1 MIKVCQICAV
11 DFTLDKLLSPLVF
24 AMQKEG
30 WAVTC
35 ICSDGEAI
43 PSLRQRGLNVTTVKI
58 PRRINV
64 FSLTQALI
72 RLVIILKMQKFDV
85 VHAHTPV
92 AGLIGRLASRIAGVP
107 ITVYTAHGFYFHDE
121 MGEIKKSFFIFLE
134 RWAGKF
140 TSLLFTQSN
149 EDAHTAVRKKICSV
163 ERVKAIGNGV
173 DTSKFDPNRV
183 PAPGIIRASLNIPK
197 NAFVVGM
204 VARLVEEKGVPD
216 FLQAAKLIAASD
228 KSVFFLLVGERLRSD
243 HNKSIF
249 SDLEEARM
257 ILGERLILTGLRS
270 DIPELLASMDIF
282 CLPSWREGMPR
293 TIIEAMMMAKPV
305 VATNIRGSREEVID
319 GVTGI
324 LVPTR
329 SPQRLA
335 EALKLLIANRTKAST
350 MGLAGRERALRFY
363 DESKAIN
370 LQIENIRELVIAK
383 RLENKLSH

>member
-1 MIKVCQICAV
+1 M
-11 DFTLDKLLSPLVF
+11 
-24 AMQKEG
+24 
-30 WAVTC
+30 
-35 ICSDGEAI
+35 
-43 PSLRQRGLNVTTVKI
+43 
-58 PRRINV
+58 
-64 FSLTQALI
+64 
-72 RLVIILKMQKFDV
+72 
-85 VHAHTPV
+85 
-92 AGLIGRLASRIAGVP
+92 
-107 ITVYTAHGFYFHDE
+107 
-121 MGEIKKSFFIFLE
+121 
-134 RWAGKF
+134 
-140 TSLLFTQSN
+140 
-149 EDAHTAVRKKICSV
+149 
-163 ERVKAIGNGV
+163 
-173 DTSKFDPNRV
+173 
-183 PAPGIIRASLNIPK
+183 
-197 NAFVVGM
+197 
-204 VARLVEEKGVPD
+204 EEKGVPD